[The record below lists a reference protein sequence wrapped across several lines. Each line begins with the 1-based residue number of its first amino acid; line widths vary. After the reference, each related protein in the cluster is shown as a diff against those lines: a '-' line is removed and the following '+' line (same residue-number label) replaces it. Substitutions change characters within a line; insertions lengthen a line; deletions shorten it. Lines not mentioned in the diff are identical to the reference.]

1 MNKITC
7 GLFMYRGKYFW
18 KNFRDIH
25 ILFKRIFF
33 TLKHGYSPVAR
44 WETFAYFIDMMR
56 EILINYRHNRFGS
69 PCVVEFNDY
78 ETWSEENEKAYDT
91 ILDKMID
98 LLDKMDENN
107 EIYDNM
113 DWKTEY
119 ETQTNAKN
127 EFFKLFSEY
136 FFSLWD

>member
-1 MNKITC
+1 
-7 GLFMYRGKYFW
+7 
-18 KNFRDIH
+18 
-25 ILFKRIFF
+25 
-33 TLKHGYSPVAR
+33 
-44 WETFAYFIDMMR
+44 MMR
-56 EILINYRHNRFGS
+56 EILINYRHNRLGS

>member
-1 MNKITC
+1 
-7 GLFMYRGKYFW
+7 
-18 KNFRDIH
+18 
-25 ILFKRIFF
+25 
-33 TLKHGYSPVAR
+33 
-44 WETFAYFIDMMR
+44 MMR
-56 EILINYRHNRFGS
+56 EILINYRHNRLGS

-119 ETQTNAKN
+119 ETQISAKN

>member
-1 MNKITC
+1 
-7 GLFMYRGKYFW
+7 
-18 KNFRDIH
+18 
-25 ILFKRIFF
+25 
-33 TLKHGYSPVAR
+33 
-44 WETFAYFIDMMR
+44 
-56 EILINYRHNRFGS
+56 
-69 PCVVEFNDY
+69 
-78 ETWSEENEKAYDT
+78 
-91 ILDKMID
+91 MID

-119 ETQTNAKN
+119 ETQINAKN